1 MPMFAGNPYPGQ
13 RAFRREDQDHFHGRD
28 ADAAVVLD
36 LWTANRLTIV
46 SGPVASGKTSLL
58 HAGVYPVLVERE
70 QEHARKANVLLP
82 GLLSG
87 GTTFPFAAIPEYNPY
102 AYALLRSWSPAEVP
116 TRLAGLTVS
125 EFLGQRVQ
133 PHDRIIFAAIDQVE
147 DIAIDASTG
156 KRRTWRREFLTDLAQ
171 ACEAIPQL
179 HLLLLARTDALDTIT
194 ASLGSGAR
202 YEVKP
207 LSVPN
212 AVRAIVEPAI
222 ASGRA
227 FAPGTAQQLVDDL
240 RTSHI
245 ATPQGDRTITA
256 DRVDPSLL
264 QAACHQLWDRLPE
277 DCAQVTDW
285 ELGEYSDVNAAL
297 ASHCTAIISQVA
309 AESAL
314 RVQQLFSWL
323 LKTFITDG
331 SARGAAYE
339 GQTSTA
345 DMPNVVARSLVD
357 RHLLGSERRSS
368 VRWYQLLSDRL
379 IDPMRHVNVK
389 RASPPTADDYLRTAN
404 RELARGQAE
413 AACASAMRA
422 LASQPS
428 LHMRAHA
435 ELLLG
440 NVMHEQGEHA
450 EALRHY
456 REATALLEAVG
467 DSGASV
473 LCQAAAGQT
482 LLSLG
487 DAHVHEAVTEFRAA
501 VERAPNDLVL
511 QTQFAIALWQL
522 GEGEAAVAILNGVLG
537 IDGSVLEAVRTR
549 GEILADLGDARS
561 ARRDLERQS
570 VRDRASALAAHGLA
584 LAELGDHS
592 EAAKEVNAAV
602 RTAQQDGRVLFYA
615 ARALA
620 LTGDKVTAWEL
631 AQQAVDATDPPLS
644 PSHRDAAIKLA
655 GHK

>member
-1 MPMFAGNPYPGQ
+1 MPMFAGNPYPGR
-13 RAFRREDQDHFHGRD
+13 RAFRQVDQDHFHGRD
-28 ADAAVVLD
+28 ADAAVMLD
-36 LWTANRLTIV
+36 LWGANRLTV
-46 SGPVASGKTSLL
+46 ASGPVGSGKTSLL
-58 HAGVYPVLVERE
+58 HAGVYPVLVEKE
-70 QEHARKANVLLP
+70 KARPANVLPP
-82 GLLSG
+82 GSVSG

-102 AYALLRSWSPAEVP
+102 TYALLRSWSPTEVP
-116 TRLAGLTVS
+116 TRLAGLTVIG
-125 EFLGQRVQ
+125 FLGQLARR
-133 PHDRIIFAAIDQVE
+133 HDRIIFAAIDQVE

-156 KRRTWRREFLTDLAQ
+156 KRRTWRRQFLADLAQ

-194 ASLGSGAR
+194 SSLGRGAR

-212 AVRAIVEPAI
+212 ALRAIVEPAA
-222 ASGRA
+222 ASGRV
-227 FAPGTAQQLVDDL
+227 FAQGSAQRLVDDL

-245 ATPQGDRTITA
+245 VTPQGVRTITA
-256 DRVDPSLL
+256 DRVEPSLL
-264 QAACHQLWDRLPE
+264 QAACHQLWDGLPA
-277 DCAQVTDW
+277 DCSQITDW
-285 ELGEYSDVNAAL
+285 EIGEHGDVNTAL
-297 ASHCTAIISQVA
+297 ASHCAAIISQVA
-309 AESAL
+309 AESDL
-314 RVQQLFSWL
+314 RVQQLHSWL

-331 SARGAAYE
+331 GARGAAYE

-345 DMPNVVARSLVD
+345 DMPNVVALGLMD
-357 RHLLGSERRSS
+357 GHLLGSERRSS

-389 RASPPTADDYLRTAN
+389 RATPPTADDYLRTAN

-413 AACASAMRA
+413 TAHACAMRA
-422 LASQPS
+422 LVSQPS
-428 LHMRAHA
+428 LRVRAYG
-435 ELLLG
+435 ELCLG
-440 NVMHEQGEHA
+440 NVMHELGERT
-450 EALRHY
+450 EALGHY
-456 REATALLEAVG
+456 QEAASLLEAVG

-482 LLSLG
+482 LLGLG
-487 DAHVHEAVTEFRAA
+487 DIREAVTEFRAA

-537 IDGSVLEAVRTR
+537 IDGSILEAVRVR
-549 GEILADLGDARS
+549 GEILADLGEARS
-561 ARRDLERQS
+561 ARLDLERQS

-584 LAELGDHS
+584 LAELGDHG

-631 AQQAVDATDPPLS
+631 AQRAVDANDPPLS